1 VLALLFDLFIVF
13 DESGSGAVFQFGH
26 FPLIGDNDIGLVL
39 RDHLEVMPVPL
50 LVFLHLP
57 VHLVDVGVEVAHL
70 VVIVLCPLLLLRKF
84 VAQLGELACGLV
96 ELPMQ
101 LAQCLR

>member
-1 VLALLFDLFIVF
+1 VLALLFDLFTVS
-13 DESGSGAVFQFGH
+13 DESRSGAVFQFGH
-26 FPLIGDNDIGLVL
+26 FPLIGDDDIGLVL
-39 RDHLEVMPVPL
+39 RDHLEVMSIPL
-50 LVFLHLP
+50 LVLLHLP

-70 VVIVLCPLLLLRKF
+70 VVVVLSALLLLREF
-84 VAQLGELACGLV
+84 VAQLRELAGGLV